1 MMEKQNL
8 TISLPKTLLKKAK
21 ALAAK
26 RETSLNQLIR
36 ETLEEEVGEATGY
49 RKARERQLN
58 LLDHGLNMGSR
69 ARASATREELH
80 ARR

>member
-1 MMEKQNL
+1 MEKQNL
-8 TISLPKTLLKKAK
+8 TISLPKALLKKAK

-36 ETLEEEVGEATGY
+36 KTLEDEVGEATGY
-49 RKARERQLN
+49 GRARERQLR
-58 LLDHGLNMGSR
+58 LLDHGLDMGSR
-69 ARASATREELH
+69 GRVSASREELH

>member
-1 MMEKQNL
+1 MEKQNL
-8 TISLPKTLLKKAK
+8 TISLPKALIQKAK

-26 RETSLNQLIR
+26 RGTSLNQLIR
-36 ETLEEEVGEATGY
+36 GTLEEEVGKATGY
-49 RKARERQLN
+49 GKARDRQIR

-69 ARASATREELH
+69 GRVSATREELH

>member
-1 MMEKQNL
+1 MEKQNL
-8 TISLPKTLLKKAK
+8 TITLPKALLKKAK

-36 ETLEEEVGEATGY
+36 RTLEEEVGEATGY
-49 RKARERQLN
+49 GRAKARQLS
-58 LLDHGLNMGSR
+58 LLDHGLDMGSR
-69 ARASATREELH
+69 GHVSATREELH

>member
-1 MMEKQNL
+1 MEKQNL
-8 TISLPKTLLKKAK
+8 TISLPKVLLKKAK

-36 ETLEEEVGEATGY
+36 KTLEDEVGEATGY
-49 RKARERQLN
+49 GRARERQLR
-58 LLDHGLNMGSR
+58 LLDDGLDMGSR
-69 ARASATREELH
+69 GRVSASRGELH